1 MSCPNKRLP
10 YRREATVSDL
20 KNELSTCVLGSSSA
34 GNSTLIWNSGTAI
47 LVDCGFS
54 PAYIAWRLEKLGLS
68 IAELSGVLI
77 THVHGDHVNDST
89 VRKLIEE
96 RVPIYCP
103 DQIKPHLQRKFSSL
117 ATASQQGLLKPL
129 KKSQTGLD
137 EFVIRAFEVPHD
149 SDGGCFGYN
158 IFYDA
163 GGRTKK
169 VSVSTDMANTTRS
182 VVSHIAD
189 SDVIVIESNYDVDM
203 LENSRRP
210 IWLKRRIQE
219 EGHLSNH
226 QCAESL
232 LRIIDGS
239 QTLPKS
245 ITLAHISQECNTNAL
260 ALECTATA
268 LDRQGIRGITVS
280 ETHPDRPGRTIT
292 V

>member
-1 MSCPNKRLP
+1 MSRQESLMNN
-10 YRREATVSDL
+10 S
-20 KNELSTCVLGSSSA
+20 LSTCVLGSSSA

-54 PAYIAWRLEKLGLS
+54 PAYITWRLEKLGLS
-68 IAELSGVLI
+68 IANLSGVLI

-89 VRKLIEE
+89 VRKLIREH
-96 RVPIYCP
+96 VPIYCP
-103 DQIKPHLQRKFSSL
+103 PQIEPYLQRKYSNL
-117 ATASQQGLLKPL
+117 ARASRQGFLKAL
-129 KKSQTGLD
+129 KKSETGLN

-169 VSVSTDMANTTRS
+169 VSVSTDMAHTTKS

-210 IWLKRRIQE
+210 VWLKRRIQE
-219 EGHLSNH
+219 DGHLSND
-226 QCAESL
+226 QCAETL
-232 LRIIDGS
+232 LQIIDQS
-239 QTLPKS
+239 ETLPTS
-245 ITLAHISQECNTNAL
+245 IVLAHISQECNTNAL
-260 ALECTATA
+260 ALECTEMAISG
-268 LDRQGIRGITVS
+268 QGISGINLF
-280 ETHPDRPGRTIT
+280 ETHPDRPGCTIT
-292 V
+292 A